1 MKKERRTPRAIE
13 ICRKLFKKD
22 PATLKNPD
30 KRRTYAMGRYHTII
44 SYFLVIFGTGII
56 IIITIVIGI
65 VIGIVITTNC
75 VPPKPPR
82 RWRTQRPTLC
92 TG

>member
-1 MKKERRTPRAIE
+1 
-13 ICRKLFKKD
+13 
-22 PATLKNPD
+22 
-30 KRRTYAMGRYHTII
+30 MGRYHTII
-44 SYFLVIFGTGII
+44 SYFLVIFGAGII

-65 VIGIVITTNC
+65 VITANC

-82 RWRTQRPTLC
+82 RWRTQRPTPC